1 MDFVFK
7 ISKGY
12 YLQVFLEEYKY
23 IAKGKKMSKFI
34 NAELEISSDEEA
46 SEKEWVKTKYHDRV
60 FKKNNF
66 HGN

>member
-12 YLQVFLEEYKY
+12 YLQVFLEEYKC

-46 SEKEWVKTKYHDRV
+46 SEKK
-60 FKKNNF
+60 
-66 HGN
+66 